1 MSLHH
6 ATQKQAR
13 AAFQGAGVVAM
24 PATQPK
30 RMCIVCH
37 KRAPEVPD
45 RNVMGRPIKRVC
57 LECHGERLRGDL
69 ALGMSRILKQR
80 EESNKP

>member
-1 MSLHH
+1 MSLHR

-13 AAFQGAGVVAM
+13 AAFPGAGVVAM
-24 PATQPK
+24 PATKPK

-37 KRAPEVPD
+37 KRPPAVPD

-57 LECHGERLRGDL
+57 LECHGERLRMDLLSGLARMQPNKKGGD
-69 ALGMSRILKQR
+69 K
-80 EESNKP
+80 